1 MCIEFERSPLMMFW
15 SSGVNVIETTSA
27 VDPYVVM
34 VRMVN
39 LTLVQQTAG
48 RDAPM
53 QMSKY

>member
-1 MCIEFERSPLMMFW
+1 MMFW